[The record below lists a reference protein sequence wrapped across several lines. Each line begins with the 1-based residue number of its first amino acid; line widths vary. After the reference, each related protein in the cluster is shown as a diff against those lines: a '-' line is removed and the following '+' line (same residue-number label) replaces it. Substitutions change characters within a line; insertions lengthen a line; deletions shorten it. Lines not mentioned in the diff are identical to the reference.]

1 MNGLN
6 LWIVELCVCAVAI
19 AVAENLMPEGNVKK
33 AVYFVLGIVVVI
45 CFISP
50 IENIELAAI
59 EIKNETDLLNENTDW
74 LNRTTDEMFKSNV
87 KILIE
92 KCLADIDVKA
102 KNIYVHTDINEDNCI
117 FIDKVR
123 ITLSPEYTDRIDETA
138 DEIYRTLG
146 INADVIIRQKGIKN
160 EIGH

>member
-19 AVAENLMPEGNVKK
+19 AVAENLLPEGNVKK
-33 AVYFVLGIVVVI
+33 SVYFVLGLVVVT

-50 IENIELAAI
+50 IENIELAA
-59 EIKNETDLLNENTDW
+59 
-74 LNRTTDEMFKSNV
+74 
-87 KILIE
+87 
-92 KCLADIDVKA
+92 IDVKA

-146 INADVIIRQKGIKN
+146 LDADVIIRQKRTKN
-160 EIGH
+160 EIGY